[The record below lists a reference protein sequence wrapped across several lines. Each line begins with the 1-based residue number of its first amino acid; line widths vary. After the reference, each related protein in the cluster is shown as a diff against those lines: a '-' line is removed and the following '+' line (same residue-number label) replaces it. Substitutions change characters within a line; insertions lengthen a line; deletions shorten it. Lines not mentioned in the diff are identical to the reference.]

1 MILNPIIADRL
12 YEAWERHGEFGP
24 AFVEVYESVT
34 GTVDRLEAHLGKFST
49 SPDEILAAVR
59 SYKDVTT
66 ADTRA
71 VRCRALLKL
80 RQAGL
85 SLQVIARLVED
96 TPEVVAAKAHN
107 INLAS
112 TDVRGFLLLDELLVE
127 GKLTAAEIAT
137 QTGATP
143 ATVRRIADAIGREL
157 PAGQRRTSSDA
168 ALLMLRQLHYVAGLP
183 KWQAFQQT
191 QKAHPELSK
200 GSAYSALRT
209 PNGVLGSE
217 GTERNAS

>member
-24 AFVEVYESVT
+24 AFMEVYEGVMS
-34 GTVDRLEAHLGKFST
+34 TVDKLEEHLGKHST
-49 SPDEILAAVR
+49 TPDEILAAVR

-71 VRCRALLKL
+71 VRCRALLVL

-85 SLQVIARLVED
+85 SLQVIARLVD
-96 TPEVVAAKAHN
+96 ATPEEVAAKAHN
-107 INLAS
+107 LALAS
-112 TDVRGFLLLDELLVE
+112 TDAKGMLRLDELLVE
-127 GKLTAAEIAT
+127 GKLTAAQIAT
-137 QTGATP
+137 ETGLPP

-157 PAGQRRTSSDA
+157 PAGQKRTSSDA

-191 QKAHPELSK
+191 QKVHPELSK

-209 PNGVLGSE
+209 PNGVCGS
-217 GTERNAS
+217 TERGAS